1 MCVEDGFCHG
11 ARLEERKAQQHG
23 VAHAGPDG
31 LADVLVHSDILHEH
45 SIDRDADD
53 NEKRLKAERQQ
64 AAQIIFTA
72 LAPLLVHH
80 GRHRDWCNRGREI
93 DLDHASIDDDK
104 DADRQHPHGRADE
117 KALEPQ
123 AKERPDVHGREL
135 CLQVRRDGGHVDGRA

>member
-31 LADVLVHSDILHEH
+31 LADVRVHGDVPHEH
-45 SIDRDADD
+45 GVDRDADD
-53 NEKRLKAERQQ
+53 DEKRLKTERQQ
-64 AAQIIFTA
+64 AAQIVLSA

-80 GRHRDWCNRGREI
+80 GRHRDRRNRGREI
-93 DLDHASIDDDK
+93 NFDHASVDDDK

-123 AKERPDVHGREL
+123 AEERPDIHGREL
-135 CLQVRRDGGHVDGRA
+135 RLQVRRDGGDVDGRS